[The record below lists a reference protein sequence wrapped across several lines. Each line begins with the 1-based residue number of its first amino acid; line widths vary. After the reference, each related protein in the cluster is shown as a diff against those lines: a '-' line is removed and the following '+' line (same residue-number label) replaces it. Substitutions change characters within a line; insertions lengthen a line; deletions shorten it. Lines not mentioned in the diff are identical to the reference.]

1 MSNVPEPEADL
12 PRGLTGGSDVWDQPQ
27 ASVILAADY
36 FDAAPGGGTPTPLT
50 FADYAWHPYDFT
62 DPSTRTEAGLG
73 IGAAASD
80 RWVIVGIV
88 VNHNTSRSISAV
100 SIGGVSATLL
110 YSAPSLSTD
119 GVTFEFWKANVPT
132 GSTADLSVTAPSGS
146 FWDFAV
152 ATYYCTGEPTFY
164 AGQHDA
170 VYTGTTFSVAIDV
183 PEGGAVL
190 AMASNDGAGVLSG
203 WVGATADNT
212 DNTEQVYHASEDL
225 LSAQTGRTV
234 SFTSTVASTG
244 TNFYGMAVLSVSIP
258 MTGGGGQ
265 TLTATIYSDG
275 DTFGAASITTGAVGL
290 APTLFADADSFG
302 AAAVTRGAVSLAP
315 TIYADGD
322 TFGAATV
329 GSGAVTL
336 TATILTDGDTF
347 GSPTVTRGAV
357 TLTPG
362 LYTDADT
369 FGAATVSLGGAA
381 QELTTTTFSD
391 ADTFGAA
398 TIAVGAVT
406 LTATAYIDPDS
417 FGAAVISNIGGGAQ
431 NLTATLFADGD
442 SFGAA
447 VVTGGEPV
455 APAGSP
461 GGGGT
466 VAKAP
471 DPIRPNRR
479 AQVRDALEDQLDKAQ
494 RVDEPVIDAPKPVKK
509 PKLVAPIAPT
519 LTADTTLGIIRDIE
533 ARVQAAIDA
542 EATAQA
548 LAQAEALAMELA
560 WIAEDEADLELLLLA
575 M

>member
-1 MSNVPEPEADL
+1 MSNVPEPEVDL

-36 FDAAPGGGTPTPLT
+36 FDAAPGGGTPTPLVYGSYLWSGSISAASYT
-50 FADYAWHPYDFT
+50 WTGMA
-62 DPSTRTEAGLG
+62 

-80 RWVIVGIV
+80 RWVIAALLINNNGAQYLASV
-88 VNHNTSRSISAV
+88 T
-100 SIGGVSATLL
+100 IGGVAATLL
-110 YSAPSLSTD
+110 YSAPAAGTAR
-119 GVTFEFWKANVPT
+119 VRFEFWAANVPT
-132 GSTADLSVTAPSGS
+132 GTTANVAVTTDGGS
-146 FWDFAV
+146 MWDGAC
-152 ATYYCTGEPTFY
+152 ATYYCAGEPTFFD
-164 AGQHDA
+164 GEHDA
-170 VYTGTTFSVAIDV
+170 TYTGTTFSVAIDV
-183 PEGGAVL
+183 PEGGAVI
-190 AMASNDGAGVLSG
+190 ATASNDGSGVLSG
-203 WVGATADNT
+203 WVGAAADST
-212 DNTEQVYHASEDL
+212 DDTEQTYHASADEL
-225 LSAQTGRTV
+225 TAETGRTV
-234 SFTSTVASTG
+234 SFTSTVASSS
-244 TNFYGMAVLSVSIP
+244 TNFYGLAVLSVSIP

-369 FGAATVSLGGAA
+369 FGAAT
-381 QELTTTTFSD
+381 
-391 ADTFGAA
+391 
-398 TIAVGAVT
+398 IAVGAVT

-509 PKLVAPIAPT
+509 PKRVAPIAPT
-519 LTADTTLGIIRDIE
+519 LTATPTLGIIRDIE

>member
-36 FDAAPGGGTPTPLT
+36 FDAAPGGGSVPTPLVYGSYLWSGSISAASYT
-50 FADYAWHPYDFT
+50 WTGMA
-62 DPSTRTEAGLG
+62 

-80 RWVIVGIV
+80 RWVIAALLINNNGAQYLASV
-88 VNHNTSRSISAV
+88 T
-100 SIGGVSATLL
+100 IGGVAATLL
-110 YSAPSLSTD
+110 YSAPAAGTAR
-119 GVTFEFWKANVPT
+119 VRFEYWAAPVPT
-132 GSTADLSVTAPSGS
+132 GTTANVAVTSDGGPI
-146 FWDFAV
+146 WDGAC
-152 ATYYCTGEPTFY
+152 ATYYCAGEPTFFD
-164 AGQHDA
+164 GEHDA
-170 VYTGTTFSVAIDV
+170 TYTGTTFSVAIDV
-183 PEGGAVL
+183 PEGGAVI
-190 AMASNDGAGVLSG
+190 ATASNDGSGVLSG
-203 WVGATADNT
+203 WVGAAADST
-212 DNTEQVYHASEDL
+212 DDTEQTYHASADEL
-225 LSAQTGRTV
+225 TAETGRTV
-234 SFTSTVASTG
+234 SFTSTVASSS
-244 TNFYGMAVLSVSIP
+244 TNFYGLAVLSVSIP

-369 FGAATVSLGGAA
+369 FGAAT
-381 QELTTTTFSD
+381 
-391 ADTFGAA
+391 
-398 TIAVGAVT
+398 IAVGAVT

-479 AQVRDALEDQLDKAQ
+479 AQVRDALEDHLDKAQ
-494 RVDEPVIDAPKPVKK
+494 RVDEPVIEAPKPVKK
-509 PKLVAPIAPT
+509 PKRAAPIAPT
-519 LTADTTLGIIRDIE
+519 LTATPTLGIIRDIE

-548 LAQAEALAMELA
+548 LAQAEALALELA

>member
-1 MSNVPEPEADL
+1 MSSVPEPEVDL

-27 ASVILAADY
+27 ASVILAADF
-36 FDAAPGGGTPTPLT
+36 FDAAPGGGGTPTPLVYGSYLWSGSISAASYT
-50 FADYAWHPYDFT
+50 WTGMA
-62 DPSTRTEAGLG
+62 
-73 IGAAASD
+73 IGPAASD
-80 RWVIVGIV
+80 RWVIAALLINNNGAQYLASV
-88 VNHNTSRSISAV
+88 T
-100 SIGGVSATLL
+100 IGGVAATLL
-110 YSAPSLSTD
+110 YSAPAAGTAR
-119 GVTFEFWKANVPT
+119 VRFEYWAAPVPT
-132 GSTADLSVTAPSGS
+132 GTTANVAVTSDGGPI
-146 FWDFAV
+146 WDGAC
-152 ATYYCTGEPTFY
+152 ATYYCAGEPTFFD
-164 AGQHDA
+164 GEHDA
-170 VYTGTTFSVAIDV
+170 TYTGTTFSVAIDV
-183 PEGGAVL
+183 PEGGAVI
-190 AMASNDGAGVLSG
+190 ATASNDGSGVLSG
-203 WVGATADNT
+203 WVGAAADST
-212 DNTEQVYHASEDL
+212 DDTEQVYLASADEL
-225 LSAQTGRTV
+225 TAETGRTV
-234 SFTSTVASTG
+234 SFTSTVASSS
-244 TNFYGMAVLSVSIP
+244 TNFYGLAVLSVSIP

-369 FGAATVSLGGAA
+369 FGAAT
-381 QELTTTTFSD
+381 
-391 ADTFGAA
+391 
-398 TIAVGAVT
+398 IAVGAVT

-479 AQVRDALEDQLDKAQ
+479 AQVRDALEDHLDKAQ

-509 PKLVAPIAPT
+509 PKRVAPIAPT
-519 LTADTTLGIIRDIE
+519 LTADTTLGIIRAIE
-533 ARVQAAIDA
+533 AKVQAAIDA
-542 EATAQA
+542 DAMAQA
-548 LAQAEALAMELA
+548 LAQAEALALELA

>member
-36 FDAAPGGGTPTPLT
+36 FDAAPGGGTPTPLVYGSYLWSGSISAASYT
-50 FADYAWHPYDFT
+50 WTGMA
-62 DPSTRTEAGLG
+62 

-80 RWVIVGIV
+80 RWVIAALLINNNGAQYLASV
-88 VNHNTSRSISAV
+88 T
-100 SIGGVSATLL
+100 IGGVAATLL
-110 YSAPSLSTD
+110 YSAPAAGTAR
-119 GVTFEFWKANVPT
+119 VRFEYWAAPVPT
-132 GSTADLSVTAPSGS
+132 GTTANVAVTSDGGS
-146 FWDFAV
+146 MWDGAC
-152 ATYYCTGEPTFY
+152 ATYYCAGEPTFFD
-164 AGQHDA
+164 GEHDA
-170 VYTGTTFSVAIDV
+170 TYTGTTFSVAIDV
-183 PEGGAVL
+183 PEGGAVI
-190 AMASNDGAGVLSG
+190 ATASNDGSGVLSG
-203 WVGATADNT
+203 WVGAAADST
-212 DNTEQVYHASEDL
+212 DDTEQVYLASADEL
-225 LSAQTGRTV
+225 TAETGRTV
-234 SFTSTVASTG
+234 SFTSTVASSS
-244 TNFYGMAVLSVSIP
+244 TNFYGLAVLSVSIP

-369 FGAATVSLGGAA
+369 FGAAT
-381 QELTTTTFSD
+381 
-391 ADTFGAA
+391 
-398 TIAVGAVT
+398 IAVGAVT

-479 AQVRDALEDQLDKAQ
+479 AQVRESLEDQLDKAQ
-494 RVDEPVIDAPKPVKK
+494 RVDEPVVETPKPVKK
-509 PKLVAPIAPT
+509 PKRAAPIAPT
-519 LTADTTLGIIRDIE
+519 LTATPTLGIIRDID

-548 LAQAEALAMELA
+548 LAQAEALALELA

>member
-1 MSNVPEPEADL
+1 MLL
-12 PRGLTGGSDVWDQPQ
+12 PLLLGQGTGGG
-27 ASVILAADY
+27 SV
-36 FDAAPGGGTPTPLT
+36 PTPLVYGSYLWSGSISAASYT
-50 FADYAWHPYDFT
+50 WTGMA
-62 DPSTRTEAGLG
+62 

-80 RWVIVGIV
+80 RWVIAALLINNNGAQYLASV
-88 VNHNTSRSISAV
+88 T
-100 SIGGVSATLL
+100 IGGVAATLL
-110 YSAPSLSTD
+110 YSAPAAGTAR
-119 GVTFEFWKANVPT
+119 VRFEYWAAPVPT
-132 GSTADLSVTAPSGS
+132 GTTANVAVTSDGGPI
-146 FWDFAV
+146 WDGAC
-152 ATYYCTGEPTFY
+152 ATYYCAGEPTFFD
-164 AGQHDA
+164 GEHDA
-170 VYTGTTFSVAIDV
+170 TYTGTTFSVAIDV
-183 PEGGAVL
+183 PEGGAVI
-190 AMASNDGAGVLSG
+190 AIASNDGDGVLSG
-203 WVGATADNT
+203 WVGVTVDNT
-212 DNTEQVYHASEDL
+212 DNTEQTYNASADEL
-225 LSAQTGRTV
+225 TAETGRTV
-234 SFTSTVASTG
+234 SFTSTVASSS
-244 TNFYGMAVLSVSIP
+244 TNFYGLAVLSVSIP

-369 FGAATVSLGGAA
+369 FGAATISLGGAA
-381 QELTTTTFSD
+381 QELTATAFSD
-391 ADTFGAA
+391 ADAFGAA
-398 TIAVGAVT
+398 SITTGAVT
-406 LTATAYIDPDS
+406 LVALVYSDADS

-442 SFGAA
+442 SFGSA

-479 AQVRDALEDQLDKAQ
+479 AQVRDALENQLDKAQ
-494 RVDEPVIDAPKPVKK
+494 RVDEPVIEAPKPVKK
-509 PKLVAPIAPT
+509 PKRVAPIAPIVT
-519 LTADTTLGIIRDIE
+519 TDATLGIIRDIE

-542 EATAQA
+542 DAMAQA
-548 LAQAEALAMELA
+548 LAQAESLALELA

>member
-1 MSNVPEPEADL
+1 MSSVPEPEVDL

-36 FDAAPGGGTPTPLT
+36 FDAAPGGGTPTPLVYGSYLWSGSISAASYT
-50 FADYAWHPYDFT
+50 WTGMA
-62 DPSTRTEAGLG
+62 

-80 RWVIVGIV
+80 RWVIAALLINNNGAQYLASV
-88 VNHNTSRSISAV
+88 T
-100 SIGGVSATLL
+100 IGGVAATLL
-110 YSAPSLSTD
+110 YSAPAAGTAR
-119 GVTFEFWKANVPT
+119 VRFEYWAAPVPT
-132 GSTADLSVTAPSGS
+132 GTTANVAVTSDGGPI
-146 FWDFAV
+146 WDGAC
-152 ATYYCTGEPTFY
+152 ATYYCAGEPTFFD
-164 AGQHDA
+164 GEHDA
-170 VYTGTTFSVAIDV
+170 TYTGTTFSVAIDV
-183 PEGGAVL
+183 PEGGAVI
-190 AMASNDGAGVLSG
+190 AMASNDGSGVLSG
-203 WVGATADNT
+203 WVGAAADST
-212 DNTEQVYHASEDL
+212 DDTEQVYLASADEL
-225 LSAQTGRTV
+225 TAETGRTV
-234 SFTSTVASTG
+234 SFTSTVASSS
-244 TNFYGMAVLSVSIP
+244 TNFYGLAVLSVSIP

-369 FGAATVSLGGAA
+369 FGAAT
-381 QELTTTTFSD
+381 
-391 ADTFGAA
+391 
-398 TIAVGAVT
+398 IAVGAVT

-479 AQVRDALEDQLDKAQ
+479 AQVRDALEDHLDKAQ

-509 PKLVAPIAPT
+509 PKRVAPIAPT
-519 LTADTTLGIIRDIE
+519 LTADTTLGIIRAIE
-533 ARVQAAIDA
+533 AKVQAAIDA
-542 EATAQA
+542 DAMAQA
-548 LAQAEALAMELA
+548 LAQAEALALELA

>member
-1 MSNVPEPEADL
+1 MSSVPEPEVDL

-36 FDAAPGGGTPTPLT
+36 FDAAPGGGTPTPLVFGSYLWASGIGAASHT
-50 FADYAWHPYDFT
+50 WT
-62 DPSTRTEAGLG
+62 GLA

-80 RWVIVGIV
+80 RWVIAALLINNNGAQYLASV
-88 VNHNTSRSISAV
+88 T
-100 SIGGVSATLL
+100 IGGVAATLL
-110 YSAPSLSTD
+110 YSAPAAGTAR
-119 GVTFEFWKANVPT
+119 VRFEFWAANVPT
-132 GSTADLSVTAPSGS
+132 GTTANVAVTTDGGS
-146 FWDFAV
+146 MWDGAC
-152 ATYYCTGEPTFY
+152 ATYYCAGEPTFY
-164 AGQHDA
+164 AGQHDNT
-170 VYTGTTFSVAIDV
+170 YTATTFSVAIDV
-183 PEGGAVL
+183 PEGGAVI
-190 AMASNDGAGVLSG
+190 AIASNDGDGVLSG
-203 WVGATADNT
+203 WVGVTVDST
-212 DNTEQVYHASEDL
+212 DDTEQVYLASADE
-225 LSAQTGRTV
+225 LSAETGRTV
-234 SFTSTVASTG
+234 SFTSTVASSS
-244 TNFYGMAVLSVSIP
+244 TNFYGLAVLSVSIP

-369 FGAATVSLGGAA
+369 FGAAT
-381 QELTTTTFSD
+381 
-391 ADTFGAA
+391 
-398 TIAVGAVT
+398 IAVGAVT

-417 FGAAVISNIGGGAQ
+417 FGAAVISNIGGSAQ

-442 SFGAA
+442 SFGSA

-479 AQVRDALEDQLDKAQ
+479 AQVRDALENHLDKAQ
-494 RVDEPVIDAPKPVKK
+494 RVDEPVIEAPKPVKK
-509 PKLVAPIAPT
+509 PKRVAPIAPT
-519 LTADTTLGIIRDIE
+519 LTADATLGIIRAIE
-533 ARVQAAIDA
+533 AKVQAAIDA
-542 EATAQA
+542 DAMAQA
-548 LAQAEALAMELA
+548 VAQAEALALELA

>member
-1 MSNVPEPEADL
+1 MSNVPEPDADL

-36 FDAAPGGGTPTPLT
+36 FDAAPGGGTPTPLVYGSYLWSGGIS
-50 FADYAWHPYDFT
+50 AASFT
-62 DPSTRTEAGLG
+62 WTGMA

-80 RWVIVGIV
+80 RWVIAALLINNNGAQYLASV
-88 VNHNTSRSISAV
+88 T
-100 SIGGVSATLL
+100 IGGVAATLL
-110 YSAPSLSTD
+110 YSAPAAGTAR
-119 GVTFEFWKANVPT
+119 VRFEYWAAPVPT
-132 GSTADLSVTAPSGS
+132 GTTANVAVTSDGGPI
-146 FWDFAV
+146 WDGAC
-152 ATYYCTGEPTFY
+152 ATYYCAGEPTYFD
-164 AGQHDA
+164 GEHDA
-170 VYTGTTFSVAIDV
+170 TYTGTTFSVAIDV
-183 PEGGAVL
+183 PEGGAVI
-190 AMASNDGAGVLSG
+190 AMASNDGSGVLSG
-203 WVGATADNT
+203 WVGAAADST
-212 DNTEQVYHASEDL
+212 DDTEQVYLASADEL
-225 LSAQTGRTV
+225 TAETGRTV
-234 SFTSTVASTG
+234 SFTSTVASSS
-244 TNFYGMAVLSVSIP
+244 TNFYGLAVLSVSIP

-369 FGAATVSLGGAA
+369 FGAAT
-381 QELTTTTFSD
+381 
-391 ADTFGAA
+391 
-398 TIAVGAVT
+398 IAVGAVT

-479 AQVRDALEDQLDKAQ
+479 AQVRDALEDHLDKAQ

-509 PKLVAPIAPT
+509 PKRVAPIAPT
-519 LTADTTLGIIRDIE
+519 LTADTTLGIIRAIE
-533 ARVQAAIDA
+533 AKVQAAIDA
-542 EATAQA
+542 DAMAQA
-548 LAQAEALAMELA
+548 LAQAEALALELA

>member
-1 MSNVPEPEADL
+1 MSSVPEPEVDL

-36 FDAAPGGGTPTPLT
+36 FDAAPGGGTPTPLVYGSYLWSGSISAASYT
-50 FADYAWHPYDFT
+50 WTGMA
-62 DPSTRTEAGLG
+62 

-80 RWVIVGIV
+80 RWVIAALLINNNGAQYLASV
-88 VNHNTSRSISAV
+88 T
-100 SIGGVSATLL
+100 IGGVAATLL
-110 YSAPSLSTD
+110 YSAPAAGTAR
-119 GVTFEFWKANVPT
+119 VRFEYWAAPVPT
-132 GSTADLSVTAPSGS
+132 GTTANVAVTSDGGPI
-146 FWDFAV
+146 WDGAC
-152 ATYYCTGEPTFY
+152 ATYYCAGEPTFFD
-164 AGQHDA
+164 GEHDA
-170 VYTGTTFSVAIDV
+170 TYTGTTFSVAIDV
-183 PEGGAVL
+183 PEGGAVI
-190 AMASNDGAGVLSG
+190 ATASNDGSGVLSG
-203 WVGATADNT
+203 WVGAAADST
-212 DNTEQVYHASEDL
+212 DDTEQVYLASADEL
-225 LSAQTGRTV
+225 TAETGRTV
-234 SFTSTVASTG
+234 SFTSTVASSS
-244 TNFYGMAVLSVSIP
+244 TNFYGLAVLSVSIP

-369 FGAATVSLGGAA
+369 FGAAT
-381 QELTTTTFSD
+381 
-391 ADTFGAA
+391 
-398 TIAVGAVT
+398 IAVGAVT

-479 AQVRDALEDQLDKAQ
+479 AQVRDALEDHLDKAQ
-494 RVDEPVIDAPKPVKK
+494 RVDEPVIEAPKPGKK
-509 PKLVAPIAPT
+509 PKRVAPIAPT
-519 LTADTTLGIIRDIE
+519 LTADATLGIIRAIE
-533 ARVQAAIDA
+533 AKVQAAIDA
-542 EATAQA
+542 DAMAQA
-548 LAQAEALAMELA
+548 VAQAEALALELA